1 MKKEFNIDQP
11 DMKGM
16 LVQNMD
22 EKVYFPGNEFHE
34 ALLAQSKVFQGILDG
49 NKTSKRNIS
58 SQASNSRKKFSIT
71 GGSTKS
77 IISRPA
83 TSHSKNNLKSR
94 TDFVIKTS
102 SVTPGAHRSL
112 ETDFDLDNNEMHSK
126 KVIFSILFE
135 THNYL

>member
-22 EKVYFPGNEFHE
+22 EKVYFPGNDFYD
-34 ALLAQSKVFQGILDG
+34 ALIAQSKVFQGILDD

-58 SQASNSRKKFSIT
+58 TQSSNSRKKFSIT
-71 GGSTKS
+71 GSNKS
-77 IISRPA
+77 IITRPA
-83 TSHSKNNLKSR
+83 TSHSKKNLKSR

-112 ETDFDLDNNEMHSK
+112 ETEFDVNDPLDKNNDMFSK
-126 KVIFSILFE
+126 KVI
-135 THNYL
+135 